1 MVVEG
6 CCIVATAFTLKHIH
20 LCFVNKPSTPWYVY
34 VQVANFGT
42 AEDDGSFWSRWI
54 KPEAVSQAE
63 VRISSVIYCRTIVV
77 LDWSFSRI
85 K

>member
-1 MVVEG
+1 MDG
-6 CCIVATAFTLKHIH
+6 CCTVATAFMLKFIH
-20 LCFVNKPSTPWYVY
+20 LCFFNARTLRCIY

-63 VRISSVIYCRTIVV
+63 V
-77 LDWSFSRI
+77 
-85 K
+85 